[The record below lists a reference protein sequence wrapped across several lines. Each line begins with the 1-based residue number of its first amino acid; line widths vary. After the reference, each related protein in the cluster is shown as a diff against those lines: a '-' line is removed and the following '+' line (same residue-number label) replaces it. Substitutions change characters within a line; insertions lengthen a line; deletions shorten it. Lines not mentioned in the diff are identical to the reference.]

1 MGTIG
6 LKIKMMVVYLVL
18 RIMSGNIEKI
28 NEKVKELI
36 TWAKTKDVDNV
47 LLGGISAIEVRLIKD
62 GKAWTITVSWNGYTF
77 LKDRLTNGFYAFNKK
92 TIERLNQQ
100 FKDIVGSEQQ
110 ASFDYLCEYVKGFNY
125 FCQIPEFGLFDRISG
140 VEKEL
145 TLTPHEDFGNYI
157 NISGKANRKV
167 YGQYELDLGFK
178 INMKYARGY
187 IGELVCDQIHPFVIT
202 RTVTKE
208 GLNKQIGT
216 WVADYIKDCLER

>member
-28 NEKVKELI
+28 NEKVKELVG
-36 TWAKTKDVDNV
+36 WAKSKETNTV
-47 LLGGISAIEVRLIKD
+47 LLGGIGTIEVRLVKE
-62 GKAWTITVSWNGYTF
+62 GKAWWIAIGWDSSVF

-92 TIERLNQQ
+92 TLERLKEQ
-100 FKDIVGSEQQ
+100 FTVIVGTEQQ
-110 ASFDYLCEYVKGFNY
+110 SDFDHLCEYVKGFNY

-140 VEKEL
+140 TEKEL

-157 NISGKANRKV
+157 NISGKTSRKV
-167 YGQYELDLGFK
+167 YGQYELDLVFK

-187 IGELVCDQIHPFVIT
+187 IGELVCDQINPFVIT

-208 GLNKQIGT
+208 GFNKQVGT